1 MFALTVSPSRAT
13 TSTGSSVNLC
23 TAAPTPMKSVRLAA
37 AADILGVTPFLSAI
51 TSAACPAN
59 PAALAG
65 QAAAALHHEGLKT
78 TSPPPL
84 VV

>member
-13 TSTGSSVNLC
+13 TSTGSFMNLC
-23 TAAPTPMKSVRLAA
+23 TAAPTPMKSVRLAT

-65 QAAAALHHEGLKT
+65 EAAALHHEGLKT